1 MKDVAHARTHLRVVA
16 AWASIFPRITT
27 INELKYE
34 GQVSIGLCTAAM
46 ERNGRVRKPQGL
58 EPVLGVRSFRAVLAY
73 LDELQ
78 EPRARINKKEKVM
91 IQMKNKVKYLGI
103 DCAKA
108 TFESNLEGNSMT
120 QSWENTTEGVSSF
133 ISKIKQHCGQ
143 VVVIVESTGGY
154 ERLLLRSLYK
164 EDIAVARVDP
174 LRARRFAQS
183 EGLRAKTDP
192 IDARMLARFGREKN
206 PALWQPPARNIEL
219 LRQLVS
225 RRRQISDM
233 LKQEKTR
240 LEHAEGFSRKDILSM
255 ISILEKREHKI
266 EQHIEAHLRS
276 DEQLYELYQK
286 LMLPKGIGPVTAYT
300 VMAFMPELDSINQKR
315 ASSLAG
321 LAPYTQTSGK
331 YIGKARTAGGRKE
344 IRRPLHMAAK
354 SAIRFNPAIKEFY
367 LSLKSRGKEE
377 KVAVVAVMHKLMI
390 LMHRIAN
397 DPEFI
402 ITT

>member
-1 MKDVAHARTHLRVVA
+1 MKDVAHARTHLRGVA
-16 AWASIFPRITT
+16 AWASIFPRKPTT
-27 INELKYE
+27 RELKYE
-34 GQVSIGLCTAAM
+34 SQVSIAPGLAAM
-46 ERNGRVRKPQGL
+46 ERRGRVRNSLGL
-58 EPVLGVRSFRAVLAY
+58 EPELGVRSFRAVLAY

-78 EPRARINKKEKVM
+78 EPRARINKQEKVM
-91 IQMKNKVKYLGI
+91 IQMKNNVKYLGV

-108 TFESNLEGNSMT
+108 SFDSNLEDSSII

-133 ISKIKQHCGQ
+133 ISKINQLGAE
-143 VVVIVESTGGY
+143 VVVIIESTGGY

-164 EDIAVARVDP
+164 EGIAVARVDP

-206 PALWQPPARNIEL
+206 PALWQPPARSIEV

-233 LKQEKTR
+233 VKQEKTR
-240 LEHAEGFSRKDILSM
+240 LEQAEGFSRKDILSL
-255 ISILEKREHKI
+255 IAILEKRERKI
-266 EQHIEAHLRS
+266 EHHIEAHIQS
-276 DEQLYELYQK
+276 DKQLYELYQK

-300 VMAFMPELDSINQKR
+300 IMAFMPELDSINQKR

-321 LAPYTQTSGK
+321 VAPYTQSSGK
-331 YIGKARTAGGRKE
+331 YIGKAKTAGGRKE

-354 SAIRFNPAIKEFY
+354 SAIRFNPSIRSFY

-377 KVAVVAVMHKLMI
+377 KVAVVAVMHKLVI

-402 ITT
+402 LTT

>member
-1 MKDVAHARTHLRVVA
+1 
-16 AWASIFPRITT
+16 
-27 INELKYE
+27 
-34 GQVSIGLCTAAM
+34 
-46 ERNGRVRKPQGL
+46 
-58 EPVLGVRSFRAVLAY
+58 
-73 LDELQ
+73 
-78 EPRARINKKEKVM
+78 M
-91 IQMKNKVKYLGI
+91 IQMKNKVKYLGV

-108 TFESNLEGNSMT
+108 TFDSNLEDNSMT

-133 ISKIKQHCGQ
+133 ISYIKQHCGQ
-143 VVVIVESTGGY
+143 VVVIIESTGGY

-164 EDIAVARVDP
+164 EGIAVARVDP

-192 IDARMLARFGREKN
+192 IDARMLTGFGREKN
-206 PALWQPPARNIEL
+206 PALWQPPARSIEL

-240 LEHAEGFSRKDILSM
+240 LEQAEGFSRKDILSM

-266 EQHIEAHLRS
+266 EQHIEAHIRS

-321 LAPYTQTSGK
+321 LAPYTQLSRLGDFH
-331 YIGKARTAGGRKE
+331 YQVVGRE
-344 IRRPLHMAAK
+344 LAPDL
-354 SAIRFNPAIKEFY
+354 E
-367 LSLKSRGKEE
+367 LL
-377 KVAVVAVMHKLMI
+377 
-390 LMHRIAN
+390 
-397 DPEFI
+397 
-402 ITT
+402 